1 MLCVQRSHAPKL
13 PEIKYLKFEHFE
25 ISFWRVFSDVKEGIH
40 KFSRKLNIFKVPVIK
55 KIRTLPCMPRF
66 CRIFGIELIK
76 IYRQQCV
83 HFRKSLLKSSKSIY
97 PTYESSIF
105 ESDLSFHFRWTFKK
119 RFSSCLRAWATSWEL
134 TRKSTRP

>member
-1 MLCVQRSHAPKL
+1 MQRSHAPKL

-66 CRIFGIELIK
+66 CRIFGIELKK
-76 IYRQQCV
+76 IYLINQQKRV
-83 HFRKSLLKSSKSIY
+83 GFQKLKKCKITQPYCLAYGLRLGIDPSNSIGLDQ
-97 PTYESSIF
+97 E
-105 ESDLSFHFRWTFKK
+105 
-119 RFSSCLRAWATSWEL
+119 
-134 TRKSTRP
+134 